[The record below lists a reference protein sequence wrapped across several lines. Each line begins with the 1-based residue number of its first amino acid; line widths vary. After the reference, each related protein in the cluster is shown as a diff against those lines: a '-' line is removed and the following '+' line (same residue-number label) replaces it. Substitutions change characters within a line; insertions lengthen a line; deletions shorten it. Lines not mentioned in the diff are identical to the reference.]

1 MSRLKLE
8 AHNFDT
14 RRVTAMPHLN
24 FQSHTRKKLGDLT
37 LEYDYSAAIYMG
49 TNTVMVDMMILFLVI
64 LIGWQIFCRERE
76 NGIYPI
82 LQTAKRGGVA
92 FISAKLAAYFL
103 MLAILSFLLNAL
115 SKLRIR
121 FLIG

>member
-1 MSRLKLE
+1 
-8 AHNFDT
+8 
-14 RRVTAMPHLN
+14 
-24 FQSHTRKKLGDLT
+24 
-37 LEYDYSAAIYMG
+37 MG

-103 MLAILSFLLNAL
+103 MLAILSFLLYAAQFLFAFSLSGIGNLDVAL
-115 SKLRIR
+115 QSLSEYRNCVLPAGFNRDIYMAV
-121 FLIG
+121 FGN

>member
-1 MSRLKLE
+1 M
-8 AHNFDT
+8 
-14 RRVTAMPHLN
+14 
-24 FQSHTRKKLGDLT
+24 
-37 LEYDYSAAIYMG
+37 
-49 TNTVMVDMMILFLVI
+49 MVDMMILFLVI

-103 MLAILSFLLNAL
+103 MLAILSFLLYAAQFL
-115 SKLRIR
+115 FLVWDWKFRCGIAVTLRVSKLCASSFNRDIYMAV
-121 FLIG
+121 FGN